1 MAASSSK
8 ARIRATTAPDPKPK
22 SLMVRIRLGAPL
34 TLLIAAGCVGGTYLP
49 GTGGLG
55 IGGHLG
61 SLLLPWTWLQLLT
74 WPLAHA
80 NTTHL
85 LSNMMLFLLLSPNL
99 ERKQG
104 GIGYLFSLLL
114 TSVIIGVGHL
124 AFGASNTQLIGA
136 SGWVFMM
143 IILTTFTTGEPGTV
157 SIPTIIVGGLYALQE
172 IRAALTPNQVSQF
185 AHLLGG
191 ACGLVFG
198 LVGSGQ
204 PAKPI
209 SANPPGAAAP

>member
-1 MAASSSK
+1 
-8 ARIRATTAPDPKPK
+8 
-22 SLMVRIRLGAPL
+22 MVRIHVGAPL
-34 TLLIAAGCVGGTYLP
+34 TLLIAAGCVGCTYFP
-49 GTGGLG
+49 GTARLG

-61 SLLLPWTWLQLLT
+61 ALLLPWTWLQLLT
-74 WPLAHA
+74 WPLVHA
-80 NTTHL
+80 NTAHL
-85 LSNMMLFLLLSPNL
+85 LGNMMLFLLLSPNL

-114 TSVIIGVGHL
+114 TSVVIGVGHL
-124 AFGASNTQLIGA
+124 AFGANNTQLIGA

-157 SIPTIIVGGLYALQE
+157 SIPTIIVGGLYAWQE
-172 IRAALTPNQVSQF
+172 IMAALTPNQVSQF

-191 ACGLVFG
+191 ACGLIFG

-204 PAKPI
+204 PAKPKN
-209 SANPPGAAAP
+209 SNPPGTAEP